1 MSQVDRDYEKVYY
14 KETERLFDRAID
26 RKERLI
32 QTYIVISGLLV
43 ASYPQLSIND
53 MSLFYIFLVSIIMYY
68 AELSKLGLHQV
79 ISNMLHVLY
88 LNALGVIASSAFS
101 LQVCEV
107 ALKVSKIS
115 NMFNDKDSFVWI
127 IILIAAVERSLWF
140 NYPEF
145 TPKKGDILKN

>member
-68 AELSKLGLHQV
+68 AELSKLRLHQI

-88 LNALGVIASSAFS
+88 LNVLGMIASFAFS

-107 ALKVSKIS
+107 ALKIS
-115 NMFNDKDSFVWI
+115 EISSMFNDKDSFVWI
-127 IILIAAVERSLWF
+127 IILIAVVERSLWF

-145 TPKKGDILKN
+145 TPKKEDVQKN